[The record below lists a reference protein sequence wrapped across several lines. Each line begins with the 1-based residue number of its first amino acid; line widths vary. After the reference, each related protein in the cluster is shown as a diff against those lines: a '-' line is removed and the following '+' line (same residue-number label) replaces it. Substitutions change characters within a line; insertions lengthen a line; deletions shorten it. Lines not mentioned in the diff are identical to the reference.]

1 MAERR
6 EEKYLI
12 SYSEYS
18 IISSR
23 IKALLQPDKNGENGK
38 YSICSMYFDDVYDTA
53 LAEKEDGNAVHI
65 KFRIRTYDGDDSVI
79 KLERKVK
86 QGILTEKQTATIT
99 REQIP
104 FLGCNAD
111 CFDGTAKDLAV
122 QMLAGNLR
130 PATTVRYHR
139 DAFYFRGTDLRL
151 TFDIDLRILPPS
163 VESLF
168 GKNTP
173 GIPALNKNTVIMEIK
188 YGSCLPAFIRN
199 LTAVPATQLSVSKYA
214 LCREIFK

>member
-1 MAERR
+1 MQRH

-12 SYSEYS
+12 DYRQYAILKSRALEILTPDTHGGSYTVTS
-18 IISSR
+18 
-23 IKALLQPDKNGENGK
+23 L
-38 YSICSMYFDDVYDTA
+38 YFDDAMDTA
-53 LAEKEDGNAVHI
+53 LLEKQDGLARHT
-65 KFRIRTYDGDDSVI
+65 KFRVRTYDGDDGFV

-86 QGILTEKQTATIT
+86 QGILTEKQTAAIT

-130 PATTVRYHR
+130 PVTTVRYQR
-139 DAFYFRGTDLRL
+139 DAFYFQGTDLRL
-151 TFDIDLRILPPS
+151 TFDTDLRILPPS

-168 GKNTP
+168 SKNIP

-188 YGSCLPAFIRN
+188 YGSYLPAFIRN

>member
-1 MAERR
+1 MQRH

-12 SYSEYS
+12 DYRQYAILKNRAMEVLTPDTHSGSYTVTSLY
-18 IISSR
+18 
-23 IKALLQPDKNGENGK
+23 
-38 YSICSMYFDDVYDTA
+38 YDDVMDTA
-53 LAEKEDGNAVHI
+53 FLEKQDGLARHT

-130 PATTVRYHR
+130 PVTTVRYGR
-139 DAFYFRGTDLRL
+139 DAFYFPGTDLRL
-151 TFDIDLRILPPS
+151 TFDTDLRILPPS

-168 GKNTP
+168 SKNTP
-173 GIPALNKNTVIMEIK
+173 GIPVLNRNTVIMEIK